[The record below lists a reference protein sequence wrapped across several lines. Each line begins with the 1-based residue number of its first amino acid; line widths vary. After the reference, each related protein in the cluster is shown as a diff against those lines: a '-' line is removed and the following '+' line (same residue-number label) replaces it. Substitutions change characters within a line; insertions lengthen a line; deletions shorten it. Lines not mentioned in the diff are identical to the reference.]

1 MAAISRANEL
11 HQLLPGLNALFGEE
25 YNNYE
30 NEHEEIYATENS
42 ERSFEEELKLSGF
55 GAAPVKNEG
64 STISYDVAQESFVAR
79 YTHETIAMGY
89 SITEEAMEDNLYVSL
104 SGRYTKALA
113 RAMAYTKQVKAAFP
127 LNNGFST
134 AFSSGDGVALFSTAH
149 PLVSGGTNSNRPSS
163 GADLNETSL
172 EDAVIQIGKYTDER
186 GLKIAARPRK
196 LIVPSDLQFVATR
209 LLQSDYRVGTAD
221 NDINAIKSGGYLP
234 GGYHVM
240 RRLTDS
246 DAFFVLTDVP
256 DGLKMFQRSPM
267 KKGMEGDFETGN
279 VRYKVRERY
288 SFGVTDWRGIFGSEG
303 AA

>member
-1 MAAISRANEL
+1 MAMNRASFAKMLE
-11 HQLLPGLNALFGEE
+11 PGLNTLFGLE
-25 YNNYE
+25 YDSYPAEYE
-30 NEHEEIYATENS
+30 AVFESNTSQKA
-42 ERSFEEELKLSGF
+42 FEEDVLLAGF
-55 GAAPVKNEG
+55 GSAPTKNEG
-64 STISYDVAQESFVAR
+64 ASVSYDDAGQQWTAR
-79 YTHETIAMGY
+79 YQHETVALAF
-89 SITEEAMEDNLYVSL
+89 SITEEAEEDGQYGSIA
-104 SGRYTKALA
+104 SRYTKALA
-113 RAMAYTKQVKAAFP
+113 RSMSSTKEIKAANV
-127 LNNGFST
+127 LNNATSVNI
-134 AFSSGDGVALFSTAH
+134 GDGTTLLSTSH
-149 PLVSGGTNSNRPSS
+149 PTQNGNQSNTLATA
-163 GADLNETSL
+163 ADLSETSL
-172 EDAVIQIGKYTDER
+172 ESILIQIADMKDER
-186 GLKIAARPRK
+186 GLRVAAQGTRLVIPTAYT
-196 LIVPSDLQFVATR
+196 FVAER
-209 LLQSDYRVGTAD
+209 LLESQLRTGTAD